1 MERAAHKKAAVNT
14 RMLVVGDVGG
24 TKTAVAVVASASGP
38 RTFFARRRFRSSDYQ
53 SLAAIVREFRSQLDA
68 PVTHACFDV
77 AGPVVDGRAR
87 LTNLPWEISAQALR
101 DELNLEEAW
110 VINDLAAAAHA
121 IPLLQPDDLHALNA
135 GTPVDGG
142 AMAIIAPGT
151 GLGEAFLVWDGAA
164 YRGYPSEG
172 GHADF
177 APTTAMQADLL
188 RYLQRRFDHVSY
200 EIACS
205 GLGIPHLYE
214 FFRDSGHAPESL
226 ELAAQLAAAEDRT
239 PLIVE
244 GAMRDGTPDALCVAT
259 LETFVSILGAEAGNL
274 ALKVLATGGVF
285 VGGGIAPRIVPMLE
299 DQHFNEAF
307 RRKGRFA
314 ELLSRVPV
322 HVITIDD
329 AALIGA
335 ASYGLARMSG
345 SAAKEQPHG
354 KR

>member
-1 MERAAHKKAAVNT
+1 
-14 RMLVVGDVGG
+14 MLLVGDVGG
-24 TKTAVAVVASASGP
+24 TKTAVAVVDVASGP
-38 RTFFARRRFRSSDYQ
+38 RAFFARRRFRSADYQ
-53 SLAAIVREFRSQLDA
+53 TLAAIAREFISQLDA

-77 AGPVVDGRAR
+77 AGPVVDGHAR

-101 DELNLEEAW
+101 HELNLEEAW
-110 VINDLAAAAHA
+110 VINDLAAVAHA
-121 IPLLQPDDLHALNA
+121 IPLLQPDDLHTLNI
-135 GTPVDGG
+135 GNPVDRG
-142 AMAIIAPGT
+142 AIAIIAPGT

-172 GHADF
+172 GHTDF

-188 RYLQRRFDHVSY
+188 RYLQQRFDHVSY
-200 EIACS
+200 EIVCS

-214 FFRDSGHAPESL
+214 FFRDSDHAAESP

-244 GAMRDGTPDALCVAT
+244 GAMRDGTPDALGLAT

-285 VGGGIAPRIVPMLE
+285 IGGGIAPRVMPILE
-299 DQHFNEAF
+299 DQHFNAAF

-314 ELLSRVPV
+314 ELLARVPV
-322 HVITIDD
+322 HVITMDD
-329 AALIGA
+329 SALIGA
-335 ASYGLARMSG
+335 AGYGLARMSE
-345 SAAKEQPHG
+345 SVK
-354 KR
+354 

>member
-1 MERAAHKKAAVNT
+1 
-14 RMLVVGDVGG
+14 MLLAGDVGG

-38 RTFFARRRFRSSDYQ
+38 RTFFARRRFRSADYQ
-53 SLAAIVREFRSQLDA
+53 SLAAIVREFMSQLDA

-77 AGPVVDGRAR
+77 AGPVDDGRAH
-87 LTNLPWEISAQALR
+87 LTNLPWEVSAQALR

-110 VINDLAAAAHA
+110 VINDLAAVAHA
-121 IPLLQPDDLHALNA
+121 IPLLQPDDLHTLTA

-151 GLGEAFLVWDGAA
+151 GLGEAFLVWDGTA

-177 APTTAMQADLL
+177 APTTAIQADLL
-188 RYLQRRFDHVSY
+188 RYLLNRFDHVSN
-200 EIACS
+200 ELVCS

-214 FFRDSGHAPESL
+214 FFRESDRAL
-226 ELAAQLAAAEDRT
+226 ESPELAARLAAAEDRT

-244 GAMRDGTPDALCVAT
+244 SAMRDGTPDALCVAT

-274 ALKVLATGGVF
+274 ALKVLATRGVF
-285 VGGGIAPRIVPMLE
+285 IGGGIAPRIVPMLE
-299 DQHFNEAF
+299 DQHFSAAF
-307 RRKGRFA
+307 RRKGRFS

-322 HVITIDD
+322 HVITMEDS
-329 AALIGA
+329 ALIGA
-335 ASYGLARMSG
+335 ASYGLAQMSG
-345 SAAKEQPHG
+345 ATAKQ
-354 KR
+354 